1 MMSHP
6 YPHLTKGVRAMS
18 WVLRPVTDEETRS
31 APGLDESAEKTNT
44 AHPASPPVAESA
56 RRPYLII
63 IAGTQVGQLHKIVKP
78 RTVVGRSPSADIRI
92 VDDGISREHVEIL
105 LEGNGISIR
114 DLGSTNG
121 TYRNGARVAADEIT
135 DGDKISLGSTT
146 ILKFSYQDGIDEAY
160 EQRFYRSALLD
171 GLTKALKREFFL
183 ERLEGE
189 VAFSVRHA
197 SPLTLI
203 LWDLDHF
210 KAVNDQHG
218 HPVGDLILAATAQA
232 ITHVIRREDV
242 FGRYGGEEFA
252 LSCRATPSGS
262 ALRTA
267 ERLREAIERTVV
279 NVASASVRV
288 TASFGVATCPSEG
301 ISTLSELV
309 AAADSSMYGAKRSGR
324 NRVEIAGFRPGGKS
338 RTPL

>member
-1 MMSHP
+1 MCDDRHP
-6 YPHLTKGVRAMS
+6 SRK
-18 WVLRPVTDEETRS
+18 
-31 APGLDESAEKTNT
+31 APPDSDEKTST
-44 AHPASPPVAESA
+44 AQPVSPQVAEGV

-63 IAGTQVGQLHKIVKP
+63 IAGTQVGQLHKVVKG
-78 RTVVGRSPSADIRI
+78 RTVVGRSPDADIRI

-105 LEGNGISIR
+105 LEGETVRVR

-121 TYRNGARVAADEIT
+121 TYRNGAPLEAGELT

-146 ILKFSYQDGIDEAY
+146 ILKFTYQDRIDEDY

-183 ERLEGE
+183 ERLDGE
-189 VAFSVRHA
+189 VAFSLRHA

-210 KAVNDQHG
+210 KAVNDHHG

-232 ITHVIRREDV
+232 VTRAIRREDA

-252 LSCRATPSGS
+252 LSCRATSLDG

-267 ERLREAIERTVV
+267 ERLRKAIEGTVV
-279 NVASASVRV
+279 DIGSASVGV
-288 TASFGVATCPSEG
+288 TASFGVATCPGQG
-301 ISTLSELV
+301 IATLAELI
-309 AAADSSMYGAKRSGR
+309 AAADAAMYRAKAAGR
-324 NRVEIAGFRPGGKS
+324 NRIEIAGANP
-338 RTPL
+338 

>member
-1 MMSHP
+1 MAEERHRSGTG
-6 YPHLTKGVRAMS
+6 PHAS
-18 WVLRPVTDEETRS
+18 D
-31 APGLDESAEKTNT
+31 DKTST
-44 AHPASPPVAESA
+44 AHPVSPQVTEEGV

-63 IAGTQVGQLHKIVKP
+63 IAGTQVGQLHKIAKS
-78 RTVVGRSPSADIRI
+78 RTVVGRSPNADIRI

-105 LEGNGISIR
+105 LDEESVSIR

-121 TYRNGARVAADEIT
+121 TYRNGARVETGEVT

-146 ILKFSYQDGIDEAY
+146 ILKFTYQDGIDEAY

-189 VAFSVRHA
+189 VAYSVRHS

-210 KAVNDQHG
+210 KAVNDHYG
-218 HPVGDLILAATAQA
+218 HPVGDLILAATAQSVTRA
-232 ITHVIRREDV
+232 IRREDA

-252 LSCRATPSGS
+252 LSCRATSLGG
-262 ALRTA
+262 ALRTS
-267 ERLREAIERTVV
+267 ERLRKAIEGTAVDIG
-279 NVASASVRV
+279 SASVSV

-301 ISTLSELV
+301 ISTSTELV
-309 AAADSSMYGAKRSGR
+309 AAADAAMYKAKRSGR
-324 NRVEIAGFRPGGKS
+324 NRVEIADAIP
-338 RTPL
+338 